1 MRVTTATKS
10 FLSGIKNVLAQ
21 FIDHKIV
28 NIRLISQLICDISRV
43 PQWIIKNFNGTAIL
57 ASLVLTLPG
66 VFKSLL

>member
-10 FLSGIKNVLAQ
+10 FLSDIKNVLAQ

-28 NIRLISQLICDISRV
+28 NIRFISQLICDISRV

-57 ASLVLTLPG
+57 ASLVLALPG